1 MQGREWFVDDD
12 ALESIAIGAG
22 ILGTGGGGN
31 PYNGKLQVR
40 HLMQQ
45 HGPVRIVAPEVVDD
59 AALVVS
65 VGGMGAPTVSVER
78 IPRGDETV
86 VALRA
91 LERFLGQKA
100 DYLVP
105 GEIGGSNSMRPMSAS
120 LLTGIPV
127 IDGDAMGRAFPELQM
142 DTFSIYGIPAAPA
155 ALADLHHNAVVWERV
170 KDPLTLER
178 QARAVTIQMGG
189 SAGFAFP
196 MMTGAQLKQAVIPKT
211 MSFARS
217 IGDAVRSARNEHKDP
232 VKEVVQ
238 RCGGQVLF
246 TGKIV
251 DVERR
256 MAAGFAR
263 GSLTLSGLGRFDQE
277 AMTIDFQNENLIAR
291 RNGDVVA
298 IVPDLIC
305 IVDRDT
311 AAPVTTEVLRYGLRV
326 SVLGIPAP
334 AMLKTPLA
342 LESVGPVA
350 FGYSEAYVP
359 LDGVYGGEQIPM
371 SAEHRR
377 PKHLPDDD
385 DGEDRDHR

>member
-1 MQGREWFVDDD
+1 MPGSDWFVDAD

-40 HLMQQ
+40 NLIEQ
-45 HGPVRIVAPEVVDD
+45 HGPVRIVSPQSVADD
-59 AALVVS
+59 ALIVS
-65 VGGMGAPTVSVER
+65 VGGMGAPTVSIER

-91 LERFLGQKA
+91 LERFLGKKA
-100 DYLVP
+100 THLVP

-120 LLTGIPV
+120 LLTGLPV
-127 IDGDAMGRAFPELQM
+127 VDGDAMGRAFPELQM

-155 ALADLHHNAVVWERV
+155 ALADPHHNAVVWEWV

-196 MMTGAQLKQAVIPKT
+196 MMTGAELKRAVIPHT
-211 MSFARS
+211 MTFARD
-217 IGDAVRSARNEHKDP
+217 IGDAVRAAREAHDDP
-232 VKEVVQ
+232 VQ
-238 RCGGQVLF
+238 AVLAHCSGTRLF
-246 TGKIV
+246 SGKIV

-263 GSLTLSGLGRFDQE
+263 GSLTIAGLDNYRSETMD
-277 AMTIDFQNENLIAR
+277 IDFQNENLIAR
-291 RNGDVVA
+291 REGKVVA

-305 IVDRDT
+305 IVDRET
-311 AAPVTTEVLRYGLRV
+311 AAPVSTEVLRYGLRV
-326 SVLGIPAP
+326 TVLGIPAP
-334 AMLKTPLA
+334 EMLKTALA
-342 LESVGPVA
+342 LESVGPQA
-350 FGYSEAYVP
+350 FGYDEPYIELP
-359 LDGVYGGEQIPM
+359 GEYGAPSGNY
-371 SAEHRR
+371 A
-377 PKHLPDDD
+377 
-385 DGEDRDHR
+385 